1 MLSLMEPKA
10 LIITD
15 RSDLAETRLIVG
27 LAKAGLSLT
36 LIANDTG
43 RNYGEFVAEGVDVRP
58 LKLNGRFDAVGTSAI
73 REVLDSGTF
82 TVIYAF
88 NPRALACA
96 LRASRGRKIKI
107 IAYRG
112 VIGNIGLMKPES
124 WNTFLHPRL
133 DRIVCVSQAVQRY
146 VESVSKWP
154 LTRVAG
160 KAVTIYKGHDLSW
173 YDVPPADLASFG
185 FPDGAFVVSC
195 IGRDRPGKGFST
207 LINAMDYVP
216 DECPLYLL
224 LVGELENNEALVAQV
239 KASCHRDRIRFAGY
253 RNDAPQVAGASD
265 ALVLPSESEGL
276 PRVVIEAM
284 AYRRPVVVTEAGGM
298 PELVN
303 DGVEGFVVPVR
314 DPQRLAD
321 ALMQLANNP
330 DQAAAMGERGR
341 KRIEMDF
348 SIQVTVNKTIELIR
362 QLSSELGE

>member
-1 MLSLMEPKA
+1 MEPKA

-27 LAKAGLSLT
+27 MAKAGLPLT
-36 LIANDTG
+36 VLANDTG
-43 RNYGEFVAEGVDVRP
+43 KYYGDFVAEGLDVKS
-58 LKLNGRFDAVGTSAI
+58 LKLRGRFDAAGTSVI
-73 REVLDSGTF
+73 REVLGTGRF

-96 LRASRGRKIKI
+96 LRASRGLKVKV

-112 VIGNIGLMKPES
+112 VIGNIGLLKPES

-133 DRIVCVSQAVQRY
+133 DRIVCVSRAVQRY
-146 VESVSKWP
+146 VESVSRWP
-154 LTRVAG
+154 LTRVVG

-173 YDVPPADLASFG
+173 YEVPPADLTNFG
-185 FPDGAFVVSC
+185 FPEGAFVVSC

-207 LINAMDYVP
+207 LIRAMDFVSG
-216 DECPLYLL
+216 ECPLYLL
-224 LVGELENNEALVAQV
+224 LVGDLEKNEALVAQV
-239 KASCHRDRIRFAGY
+239 KASRHSDRIRFAGY
-253 RNDAPQVAGASD
+253 RNDAPQVAGATD
-265 ALVLPSESEGL
+265 ALVLPSDSEGL

-303 DGVEGFVVPVR
+303 DGVEGLVVPVR
-314 DPQRLAD
+314 DPQRLAA

-341 KRIEMDF
+341 KRIETDF
-348 SIQVTVNKTIELIR
+348 SIQVTVNKTIDLIR